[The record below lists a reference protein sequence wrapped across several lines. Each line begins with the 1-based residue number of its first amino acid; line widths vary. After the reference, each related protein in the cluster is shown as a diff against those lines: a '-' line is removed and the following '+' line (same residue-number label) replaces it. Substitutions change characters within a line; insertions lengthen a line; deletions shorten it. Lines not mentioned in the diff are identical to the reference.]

1 MEERLTLVGSLIV
14 AKKEDQIAPL
24 PLVQGI
30 SGKQR
35 SVGESVPELH

>member
-14 AKKEDQIAPL
+14 AKEEDQIAPL
-24 PLVQGI
+24 PLVRGI
-30 SGKQR
+30 SGKRR